1 MWLYF
6 SLPATIFVFFASKY
20 IYTLK
25 PIAILHPFLL
35 TVVFFILI
43 HVLGNLSYVQYI
55 KGNSILTQLLEP
67 AVVALAVPLFIARHL
82 IKEKFKIILLSCLM
96 AVFIGFIFAF
106 YLLPLLGSGAELSGT
121 LAPQSIT
128 TPIAVQVSQSLHGIV
143 SLTAAIVVF
152 VGLLGAT
159 FGFSL
164 LKLVGVK
171 NKQAVGLA
179 IGCAS
184 HVLGTAK
191 ALENDQEIGAFSSL
205 ALIVCAILTAILMPI
220 LFHFLIV

>member
-1 MWLYF
+1 
-6 SLPATIFVFFASKY
+6 
-20 IYTLK
+20 
-25 PIAILHPFLL
+25 
-35 TVVFFILI
+35 
-43 HVLGNLSYVQYI
+43 
-55 KGNSILTQLLEP
+55 
-67 AVVALAVPLFIARHL
+67 
-82 IKEKFKIILLSCLM
+82 M